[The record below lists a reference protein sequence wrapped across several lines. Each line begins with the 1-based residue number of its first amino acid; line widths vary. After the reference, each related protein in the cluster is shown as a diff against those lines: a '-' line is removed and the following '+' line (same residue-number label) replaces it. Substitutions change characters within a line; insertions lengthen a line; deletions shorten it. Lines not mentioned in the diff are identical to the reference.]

1 VPANEAAAASPCH
14 GHRQAHKNFLRSVT
28 RRHVWRLNIGDLAW
42 PVWIFEEDREEVS
55 MVGDEPEDFETEY
68 LTIAQLSRRIHYTP
82 QTIRNLMSQ
91 GVFRL
96 GVHYVKPRRR
106 VLFKWST
113 IEQWLHRESG
123 TTDIPLTR
131 NF

>member
-1 VPANEAAAASPCH
+1 
-14 GHRQAHKNFLRSVT
+14 
-28 RRHVWRLNIGDLAW
+28 
-42 PVWIFEEDREEVS
+42 
-55 MVGDEPEDFETEY
+55 MVGNEPEDVETEY
-68 LTIAQLSRRIHYTP
+68 LTIAQLSRRIHYAP

-91 GVFRL
+91 GVFKL

-106 VLFKWST
+106 VLFKWRT